1 MAKYRGRTVKL
12 NKPFRTPGQRK
23 KFAVF
28 VKNRSTGNIKKVRF
42 GDPNLSIKKNIPA
55 RQRSFFARFRPIL
68 AKVKG
73 QKSLSPVFWA
83 MKSWRKGFKI

>member
-1 MAKYRGRTVKL
+1 MAKYRGKNVKL

-23 KFAVF
+23 KFAVY

-68 AKVKG
+68 AKVRG

>member
-28 VKNRSTGNIKKVRF
+28 VKNRSTQKIKKVRF

-68 AKVKG
+68 AE
-73 QKSLSPVFWA
+73 
-83 MKSWRKGFKI
+83 